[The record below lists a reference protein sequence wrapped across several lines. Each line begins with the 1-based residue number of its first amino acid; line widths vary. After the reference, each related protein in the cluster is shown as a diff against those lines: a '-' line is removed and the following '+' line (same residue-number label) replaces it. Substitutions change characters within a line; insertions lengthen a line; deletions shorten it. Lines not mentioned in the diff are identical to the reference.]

1 MFLDTRTDRTTIN
14 VPRPVAAISR
24 FEHTPLAKHKP
35 QNHGDLL
42 TAISDGMVG
51 LLKEFYGR
59 GPTRAK
65 SYYEDDLVVCMLR
78 GGFSRVE
85 QTLLDG
91 GRGAAVITQRMEF
104 QEVMRERF
112 DAVIEEATGRRVI
125 GFMSGNQQ
133 DPDMMCE
140 VFILAPTDLV
150 DEHELPGR
158 EPGLRP
164 D

>member
-1 MFLDTRTDRTTIN
+1 M
-14 VPRPVAAISR
+14 VA
-24 FEHTPLAKHKP
+24 
-35 QNHGDLL
+35 
-42 TAISDGMVG
+42 

-65 SYYEDDLVVCMLR
+65 SYYEDDLVVCVLR

-91 GRGAAVITQRMEF
+91 GRGAAVIQQRIEF

-112 DAVIEEATGRRVI
+112 DAVIQQATGRRVI

-133 DPDMMCE
+133 RPDMMCE

-150 DEHELPGR
+150 DER
-158 EPGLRP
+158 EIPDRRP
-164 D
+164 TPAA